1 MCKSTHSATDESSVF
16 AFNNKNLLSVEKYTW
31 ETIELATARLSWKN
45 VYLGVPQGAVRGPLH
60 CDAIKTHATLFGTL
74 MSINPS
80 VHVMM

>member
-45 VYLGVPQGAVRGPLH
+45 VYLGSRKA
-60 CDAIKTHATLFGTL
+60 LFGDLFIVTQL
-74 MSINPS
+74 RHMRHYSGPS
-80 VHVMM
+80 CRLTRVCML